1 MCLINLFENWL
12 NSYCCWI
19 DIFWALTTLIM
30 SEIKDFKAASN
41 LVSKGFEIALIVA
54 ADTNNAIG
62 INNQLLWHLPND
74 LKFFKNTTWGF
85 PVIMGRKT
93 FESVNKTLPG
103 RTNIVITRN
112 KDWKFQDVKTAFD
125 LAEAIEIARQTNAK
139 QLFIIGGGE
148 IYAQALPLADTIY
161 LTRVHTVLNGDTFFP
176 TVDESQWELFSTD
189 DFSADEKHVFDY
201 SFQWWKRK

>member
-1 MCLINLFENWL
+1 
-12 NSYCCWI
+12 
-19 DIFWALTTLIM
+19 M
-30 SEIKDFKAASN
+30 SGTKDFKASSN
-41 LVSKGFEIALIVA
+41 SLSKGFEIALIVA

-93 FESVNKTLPG
+93 FEAVNKPLPG

-112 KDWKFQDVKTAFD
+112 QDWKYEGVKTAMD
-125 LAEAIEIARQTNAK
+125 LAGAIELARQTNAK

-148 IYAQALPLADTIY
+148 IYTQAIPLADTIY
-161 LTRVHTVLNGDTFFP
+161 LTRVHTIQKGDTFFP
-176 TVDESQWELFSTD
+176 VLDKSQWELFSND
-189 DFSADEKHVFDY
+189 DFSADEKHAFDY
-201 SFQWWKRK
+201 SFQLWKRK